1 MNKTKVLPY
10 PRDGEPSCSHLQPV
24 VDYLIN
30 NGNKSVNTYFWG
42 NNRTGY
48 FCHLRYDIDF
58 NELKKVFDFPESI
71 KLNEKNQTID
81 CFNTY
86 SSINIT

>member
-30 NGNKSVNTYFWG
+30 NGNKSVNTYVWG
-42 NNRTGY
+42 NNRTGI
-48 FCHLRYDIDF
+48 FVIYDMT
-58 NELKKVFDFPESI
+58 SI
-71 KLNEKNQTID
+71 LMD
-81 CFNTY
+81 
-86 SSINIT
+86 